1 MAAWVCSPGNSD
13 KSGQFWRGCWPE
25 VDAGGTEKPPGKYL
39 TERDE
44 ARCIELV
51 LGQRANTVVE
61 APSSP
66 AKLTLAATPPPGLM
80 EEKVEEFKSL
90 R

>member
-1 MAAWVCSPGNSD
+1 M
-13 KSGQFWRGCWPE
+13 
-25 VDAGGTEKPPGKYL
+25 
-39 TERDE
+39 
-44 ARCIELV
+44 ELV